1 MTPSPG
7 DRVVVRTRQLIQL
20 ITKEAGLNSHFPAF
34 PISPLWAEDVPIWA
48 EDVPIWGQDVPIWGQ
63 DVPCASLVPFVPLR
77 QRLLFYPLQPNASK
91 GLSQTS
97 RSFKSSQS
105 FCAICASE
113 GGV

>member
-1 MTPSPG
+1 MG
-7 DRVVVRTRQLIQL
+7 FRGH
-20 ITKEAGLNSHFPAF
+20 AGIKSGMRAVLAVGFPAF
-34 PISPLWAEDVPIWA
+34 PISPLWAEDVPIW
-48 EDVPIWGQDVPIWGQ
+48 DQ

-105 FCAICASE
+105 FCAICASL
-113 GGV
+113 

>member
-34 PISPLWAEDVPIWA
+34 PISPLWAEDVPIW
-48 EDVPIWGQDVPIWGQ
+48 GQ

-77 QRLLFYPLQPNASK
+77 QRLLFYPLQHNASK

>member
-1 MTPSPG
+1 MGFRGHTG
-7 DRVVVRTRQLIQL
+7 IKTGMRAVLAV
-20 ITKEAGLNSHFPAF
+20 GFPAF
-34 PISPLWAEDVPIWA
+34 PVSPLWV
-48 EDVPIWGQDVPIWGQ
+48 QDVPIWVQDVPIWDQ

-105 FCAICASE
+105 FCAICASL
-113 GGV
+113 

>member
-1 MTPSPG
+1 MGFRGHTGIKSG
-7 DRVVVRTRQLIQL
+7 MRAVLAV
-20 ITKEAGLNSHFPAF
+20 GFPAF
-34 PISPLWAEDVPIWA
+34 PISPLWV
-48 EDVPIWGQDVPIWGQ
+48 QDVPIWDQ

-105 FCAICASE
+105 FCAICASL
-113 GGV
+113 